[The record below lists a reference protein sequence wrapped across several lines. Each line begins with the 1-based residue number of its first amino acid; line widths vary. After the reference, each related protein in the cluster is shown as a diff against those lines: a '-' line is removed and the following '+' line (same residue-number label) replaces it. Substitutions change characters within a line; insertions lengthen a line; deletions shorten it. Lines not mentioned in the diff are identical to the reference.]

1 MIIITKITSPTVT
14 SVIDMG
20 RQGENEAREVWFDL
34 TWLIENYGEGT
45 ATVLCQRSK
54 DDAPYLATITQ
65 DGKNAIWRLTSLDTA
80 YDGYGKCE
88 LRWTVGDT
96 LAKTIIYKT
105 VVLKSMTQDAVMP
118 DPYQSWYDALIEYID
133 ENSISPE
140 DLADAVAEYI
150 AEHPI
155 ESPVMSVNGQTGS
168 VVLDAEDVGAL
179 PDSTV
184 IPSKVSDLQNDSGFI
199 TGYTETDPTVPVW
212 AKASTKP
219 TYTAQEVGAL
229 PSDTVIPTKTSD
241 LQNDSGFI
249 TGYTETDP
257 TVPSW
262 AKQASKPTYTASE
275 VGALPSSTVI
285 PSKTSDLTNDSGF
298 VTAGALATVATSG
311 SYDDLSD
318 KPTIPVLP
326 TLATVATSGSYND
339 LTNKPTIPSKTSD
352 LTNDSGFIT
361 SAPVASVNGRTG
373 AVTGLIDAPSSPAT
387 GAFLVWNGSAW
398 TAQTLSTWQGGA
410 F

>member
-14 SVIDMG
+14 SVIEMG
-20 RQGENEAREVWFDL
+20 RQGENEAREIWFDL
-34 TWLIENYGEGT
+34 SWLIENYGEGA

-54 DDAPYLATITQ
+54 DDAPYLATLTRS
-65 DGKNAIWRLTSLDTA
+65 GKIAIWRLTSLDTA

-88 LRWTVGDT
+88 LRWTVGET

-105 VVLKSMTQDAVMP
+105 VVLKSMTQDSVMP
-118 DPYQSWYDALIEYID
+118 DPYRSWYDQMISYID
-133 ENSISPE
+133 ERSVSPDQIDE
-140 DLADAVAEYI
+140 AVAEYLD
-150 AEHPI
+150 EHPV
-155 ESPVMSVNGQTGS
+155 EAPVDSVNGKTGA

-199 TGYTETDPTVPVW
+199 TGYTETDPTVPAW

-229 PSDTVIPTKTSD
+229 PSSTVIPTKTSD
-241 LQNDSGFI
+241 LQNDSGYI

-275 VGALPSSTVI
+275 VGALPVGTAI

-298 VTAGALATVATSG
+298 VSSSALATVATSG
-311 SYDDLSD
+311 SYNDLSD

-361 SAPVASVNGRTG
+361 SAPVSSVNGRTG

-398 TAQTLSTWQGGA
+398 TAQTLATWQGGSY
-410 F
+410 